1 MSTAAVMTPAP
12 APAPSTSTSTE
23 TLAQALDRVYAQL
36 VRGLGER
43 PGEARPEPTPS
54 APASSFEAACADDT
68 LARLKSVFS
77 LSAFE
82 LDVLV
87 LCLGASL
94 EARFANACAAAQ
106 GDARSPWPSFAL
118 ALATLDGAHWS
129 ALSGST
135 PLRYWSLI
143 DVIRVSGAAEALLH
157 APLRVNERILHF
169 VLGVPAIDAQLEAT
183 ILPLAPTHAH
193 VRAGAEL
200 DAYERALES
209 GLHQWRDARGADRPL
224 LLCGA
229 RAAARESAFAWLCER
244 SGLRPWQL
252 NASELPATAEERNT
266 LARLWTREAA
276 LQHAA
281 LYVRSDSESDE
292 AAAALAS
299 WLARV
304 SAPVALDAPPG
315 SRVERLA
322 GLRVDVPALTPDE
335 RRTAWLD
342 ALGDDAARMNGAL
355 ERIVDYFHFDEPAIR
370 DAAALARGAPQAGR
384 DLGDVAWQVCRQQ
397 GRRALDTLAQR
408 VEPRAQWGELVL
420 PPTQTDTLRQIA
432 IHLRQRAMVNQRWGF
447 AQRYSRGHGLTAL
460 FYGGSGTGKTMAAEI
475 LARELDLDLYHIDLA
490 ALMSKYI
497 GETEKNLRT
506 VFDAAEQ
513 SGAVLLFDEC
523 DALFGK
529 RSEVRDSHD
538 RYANLEVSYLL
549 QRMDSYRGMAIL
561 TTNQRHALDPAFVR
575 RIRFIVQ
582 FPLPDAPSRARIWRG
597 IFPAEAPLDAALDF
611 EQLAQLNVPGG
622 VIRNI
627 AVHAAFLAAE
637 AGTRI
642 GAPQIL
648 AASRTEYA
656 KMDRP
661 LTAAET
667 RGWS

>member
-1 MSTAAVMTPAP
+1 MSTVAVAALAH
-12 APAPSTSTSTE
+12 E
-23 TLAQALDRVYAQL
+23 TLGEALERVYARL
-36 VRGLGER
+36 AGESDAMQD
-43 PGEARPEPTPS
+43 EAESGSTPTG
-54 APASSFEAACADDT
+54 SSFDSEHTGDA
-68 LARLKSVFS
+68 LARLQALFA

-94 EARFANACAAAQ
+94 DARFASACAAAQ
-106 GDARSPWPSFAL
+106 GGMRSPWPSFAL
-118 ALATLDGAHWS
+118 ALATLDSPHWS

-135 PLRYWSLI
+135 PLRYWSLV
-143 DVIRVSGAAEALLH
+143 DVMNLGDTAQTLLH

-169 VLGVPAIDAQLEAT
+169 VLGVPAIDARLEAT
-183 ILPLAPTHAH
+183 ILPLSFAPATH
-193 VRAGAEL
+193 GAWGSTL
-200 DAYERALES
+200 DTALREWQDTS
-209 GLHQWRDARGADRPL
+209 GTGRPL
-224 LLCGA
+224 MLCGA
-229 RAAARESAFAWLCER
+229 RPAAREAAFLWLCER
-244 SGLRPWQL
+244 AGLRPWQL
-252 NASELPATAEERNT
+252 HSTELPATTEERNT

-281 LYVRSDSESDE
+281 LYIRSDAETDES
-292 AAAALAS
+292 AAALAG

-304 SAPVALDAPPG
+304 HAPVALDAPPG
-315 SRVERLA
+315 SRAERLTNRLA
-322 GLRVDVPALTPDE
+322 GLRVEVPDLTADE
-335 RRTAWLD
+335 RRSAWLD
-342 ALGDDAARMNGAL
+342 ALGEDAARMNGAL

-370 DAAALARGAPQAGR
+370 SAAAVARNAPEGEQG
-384 DLGDVAWQVCRQQ
+384 DLGGVAWQICRQQ
-397 GRRALDTLAQR
+397 GRRALDNLAQR
-408 VEPRAQWGELVL
+408 IEPHAQWDQLVL
-420 PPTQTDTLRQIA
+420 PPSQTATLRQIA
-432 IHLRQRAMVNQRWGF
+432 IHLRQRAVVNQRWGF
-447 AQRYSRGHGLTAL
+447 SRRYSRGHGLTAL
-460 FYGGSGTGKTMAAEI
+460 FCGGSGTGKTMAAEI
-475 LARELDLDLYHIDLA
+475 LACELDLDLYHIDLA

-506 VFDAAEQ
+506 VFDAAEE

-523 DALFGK
+523 DSLFGK

-561 TTNQRHALDPAFVR
+561 TTNMRHALDPAFVR

-582 FPLPDAPSRARIWRG
+582 FPLPDVPSRERIWRG
-597 IFPAEAPLDAALDF
+597 IFPPEAPLDAALDF
-611 EQLAQLNVPGG
+611 GQLAQLNVPGG

-637 AGTRI
+637 EGVRI
-642 GAPQIL
+642 GAPHIL
-648 AASRTEYA
+648 AASRTEYG

>member
-1 MSTAAVMTPAP
+1 MSTAAAATVAH
-12 APAPSTSTSTE
+12 E
-23 TLAQALDRVYAQL
+23 TLGEALDRVYARL
-36 VRGLGER
+36 SRGLGV
-43 PGEARPEPTPS
+43 TPDGTRTES
-54 APASSFEAACADDT
+54 TAAAVSSFHDEHTHEA
-68 LARLKSVFS
+68 LVRLQS
-77 LSAFE
+77 LFALSDFE

-94 EARFANACAAAQ
+94 EARFASACAAAR
-106 GDARSPWPSFAL
+106 GDAASPWPSFAL
-118 ALATLDGAHWS
+118 ALATLDGPHWS

-135 PLRYWSLI
+135 PLRYWNLI
-143 DVIRVSGAAEALLH
+143 DVIRAGGTADTLLH
-157 APLRVNERILHF
+157 APLRVNERILHY
-169 VLGVPAIDAQLEAT
+169 VIGVPAIDAQLEAT
-183 ILPLAPTHAH
+183 ILPLEPAHASAASDAPQDAYGNALEAAL
-193 VRAGAEL
+193 RQWL
-200 DAYERALES
+200 DA
-209 GLHQWRDARGADRPL
+209 HGAQRPL
-224 LLCGA
+224 ILCGG

-244 SGLRPWQL
+244 AGLSPWQL
-252 NASELPATAEERNT
+252 SASELPASAEERNA

-281 LYVRSDSESDE
+281 LYLRSDGESDE
-292 AAAALAS
+292 AAAALAG

-304 SAPVALDAPPG
+304 RAPIALDAPPG
-315 SRVERLA
+315 SRAERLANLRA
-322 GLRVDVPALTPDE
+322 GLRVEVPALSADE
-335 RRTAWLD
+335 RRAAWLD

-370 DAAALARGAPQAGR
+370 SAAAIARVSPQDGR
-384 DLGDVAWQVCRQQ
+384 DDLGGIAWQICRQQ
-397 GRRALDTLAQR
+397 GRRALDNLAQR
-408 VEPRAQWGELVL
+408 IEPRAQWDQLVL
-420 PPTQTDTLRQIA
+420 PPAQTETLRQIE
-432 IHLRQRAMVNQRWGF
+432 IHLRQRAVVNQRWGF

-460 FYGGSGTGKTMAAEI
+460 FCGGSGTGKTLAAEI

-506 VFDAAEQ
+506 VFDAAEE

-597 IFPAEAPLDAALDF
+597 IFPAEAPLDEALDF

-637 AGTRI
+637 AGARI
-642 GAPQIL
+642 GAPHIL